1 MRVEIIEEKS
11 MYDLERRI
19 NEKLRYCE
27 NDEIIDIKYIGSGN
41 SPAYSTD
48 YYSAMIIYK

>member
-11 MYDLERRI
+11 KYDLERRI
-19 NEKLRYCE
+19 NERLRKYK
-27 NDEIIDIKYIGSGN
+27 NNEIIDIKYTGSGN
-41 SPAYSTD
+41 SSSYSTD